1 MDGRDGATVRY
12 MRFGIIDHND
22 DSGRR
27 HVQQIEERLELVEAY
42 DRLGFYAYH
51 LTEHHGTPLAI
62 TGSPHLML
70 AAAASRTSRLRLGT
84 LITIL
89 SLYHPMRLIEE
100 TVMLDQLTGGR
111 LDLGVGRGVSPAEL
125 AFYGVSGEEE
135 AQERF
140 DEALEI
146 LRHGL
151 TSDSVT
157 FSGKHYT
164 LSQAPVV
171 SRPVQR
177 PHPPLW
183 YGTRTPSKARWC
195 AQLGMPMMALVPS
208 EAVRALTDVYRDE
221 WASLG
226 RSPDDLPPLGI
237 SRNMVLAPTR
247 AEAMQIANRA
257 FARFSRSLLYLW
269 EKYDITPPAVFPAD
283 TFEGICATDHF
294 YAGDPAG
301 ARSWVAR
308 HRDAGRISYMALETC
323 FGDMSY
329 DEALR
334 TAELFAAEVMPCFS
348 ERLLD
353 QPGLAEGI
361 GHRAGR
367 GRGRVATA
375 ATAGAATAGAATAVI
390 AATAVVPTAGA
401 TTIAAVISAP
411 WPSALPIA
419 PAGTAATPTLTAAG
433 LAVPAAA
440 VGGTPVA
447 VASSGRR
454 RRPAPVRSGRGLIV
468 RVVIEPHGQGDAL
481 ARDVD
486 RHHLDPDDVAR
497 LGDVTRVGDKAARH
511 GRHVHQAILMHADV
525 DERAERRDV
534 GDDTLEHHARLEV
547 LDLVDALGEGGGLE
561 LRPRVTARLLQL
573 AQDVGD
579 GRQAS
584 GVVDEVLRPQPP
596 QHRRVADEARHVR
609 ACHREDPLHHRV
621 GLGVHA

>member
-125 AFYGVSGEEE
+125 AFYGVFGEEE

-208 EAVRALTDVYRDE
+208 EKVRPLTDAYREE
-221 WASLG
+221 WAALG
-226 RSPDDLPPLGI
+226 GVPGELPPLGVTR
-237 SRNMVLAPTR
+237 SVVVAPTNT
-247 AEAMQIANRA
+247 EAMKIANRA
-257 FARFSRSLLYLW
+257 FSRFKENFELLWRRYAVPM
-269 EKYDITPPAVFPAD
+269 PPVFPAG
-283 TFEGICATDHF
+283 TFEGIHETGHF

-301 ARSWVAR
+301 ARDWVAR
-308 HRDAGRISYMALETC
+308 HRDVGGISYMALEMC
-323 FGDMSY
+323 FGDMTP
-329 DEALR
+329 DEALAS
-334 TAELFAAEVMPCFS
+334 AELFATEVMPAF
-348 ERLLD
+348 
-353 QPGLAEGI
+353 G
-361 GHRAGR
+361 
-367 GRGRVATA
+367 
-375 ATAGAATAGAATAVI
+375 
-390 AATAVVPTAGA
+390 
-401 TTIAAVISAP
+401 
-411 WPSALPIA
+411 
-419 PAGTAATPTLTAAG
+419 
-433 LAVPAAA
+433 
-440 VGGTPVA
+440 
-447 VASSGRR
+447 
-454 RRPAPVRSGRGLIV
+454 
-468 RVVIEPHGQGDAL
+468 
-481 ARDVD
+481 
-486 RHHLDPDDVAR
+486 
-497 LGDVTRVGDKAARH
+497 
-511 GRHVHQAILMHADV
+511 
-525 DERAERRDV
+525 
-534 GDDTLEHHARLEV
+534 
-547 LDLVDALGEGGGLE
+547 
-561 LRPRVTARLLQL
+561 
-573 AQDVGD
+573 
-579 GRQAS
+579 
-584 GVVDEVLRPQPP
+584 
-596 QHRRVADEARHVR
+596 
-609 ACHREDPLHHRV
+609 
-621 GLGVHA
+621 